1 MKTITLGIHGGAG
14 RLGRRILALALED
27 ARFSLGAV
35 MVREGSAAQGQDVG
49 VLAGAGPVGLL
60 TTAKTDDLL
69 SCDVVIDVSSPA
81 AGAKLATFLASSGQA
96 KLVTGTTGWNPSED
110 KVLSEAATRLA
121 LLRTGNFSLG
131 VTALVRQVRENAA
144 RLGQA
149 WGVHIH
155 DIHHSAKKDAPSG
168 TALMLA
174 RAVSQGWA
182 EDTDPLCLPVG
193 AALPVPPKAGEIVIT
208 AQRQGDIVGIHDV
221 YFYGHGETLQFS
233 HQAQSR
239 DIFARGAL
247 HAAHWVSDK
256 PAGLYGMDDVL
267 SPTGAASG

>member
-1 MKTITLGIHGGAG
+1 MTPISLGIHGGAG
-14 RLGRRILALALED
+14 RLGRHILALALED
-27 ARFSLGAV
+27 ARFSLGTV

-49 VLAGAGPVGLL
+49 VLAGVKPVGLL
-60 TTAKTDDLL
+60 AAADLRDLL
-69 SCDVVIDVSSPA
+69 DCDVVIDVSSPA
-81 AGAKLATFLASSGQA
+81 AGAKLATFLARHGQA
-96 KLVTGTTGWNPSED
+96 KLVTGTTGWNKAED
-110 KVLSEAATRLA
+110 QILSEAAARIA

-182 EDTDPLCLPVG
+182 KDTDPLCLSVG
-193 AALPVPPKAGEIVIT
+193 AALPATPKAGEIIIT
-208 AQRQGDIVGIHDV
+208 AQRQGEVIGIHDV
-221 YFYGHGETLQFS
+221 YFYGQGERLQFS

-247 HAAHWVSDK
+247 HAAHWLSDK

-267 SPTGAASG
+267 S